1 MRIVTNSSSLRGT
14 VQVPASKSLSNRAL
28 MIQAYMPIN
37 EHLPLH
43 NISSGTDSL
52 IMQENLHAI
61 ALGNSHTLIDCR
73 DAGTVFRFILPLLAS
88 RVGQSF
94 TLTGTKRLRQRPI
107 LPLINALKQLGAH
120 IEEREEATWYIE
132 GRTLQG
138 GTLHVDASQSSQF
151 VSALCLL
158 APTLPG
164 GLTLSLTGQRV
175 SFPYIQMTLDVMQ
188 HFGIQHHVQSDGV
201 HIPQQAY
208 IPREYHIENDW
219 SSAAFYY
226 SLALFS
232 SSTQLE
238 LPGLSKNS
246 LQGDAHVVEIASQLG
261 IQTTFTDTGLL
272 LSKKERP
279 SAEALA
285 TCCIDY
291 TNYPDL
297 AVPFIV
303 ACAALFPEVQS
314 TGIQHL
320 NLKESERLQALQIE
334 LKKLGYVLEY
344 KNDILRTHWE
354 RTDFK
359 HSLFYLNTYH
369 DHRLAMA
376 FAPLAFTGKVI
387 VIDDAECVRKSF
399 PQYWAQLAE
408 LKLSV
413 Y

>member
-1 MRIVTNSSSLRGT
+1 MRIVTNSSNIRGT

-28 MIQAYMPIN
+28 MIRAYMSSEAHIPI
-37 EHLPLH
+37 H
-43 NISSGTDSL
+43 NLSSGTDAVV
-52 IMQENLHAI
+52 MQENLQAI
-61 ALGNSHTLIDCR
+61 AVGQDHTIIDCR
-73 DAGTVFRFILPLLAS
+73 DAGTVFRFILPLLAT
-88 RVGQSF
+88 RIGQSF

-107 LPLINALKQLGAH
+107 QPLVKALQQLGAH
-120 IEEREEATWYIE
+120 IEEKNDATWYIE
-132 GRTLQG
+132 GRALQG
-138 GTLHVDASQSSQF
+138 GKLHLDASQSSQF

-164 GLTLSLTGQRV
+164 GLQITLSGQRV
-175 SFPYIQMTLDVMQ
+175 SFPYIRMTLDVM
-188 HFGIQHHVQSDGV
+188 HKFGIHYQQDDNGLY
-201 HIPQQAY
+201 IPEQAY
-208 IPREYHIENDW
+208 QPCEYHVENDW

-232 SSTQLE
+232 QQAQLY
-238 LPGLSKNS
+238 LPGLHKNS

-261 IQTTFTDTGLL
+261 IETSFSDKGIYIT
-272 LSKKERP
+272 KKHVP
-279 SAEALA
+279 SAEALKKNI
-285 TCCIDY
+285 IDY
-291 TNYPDL
+291 TDYPDL

-303 ACAALFPEVQS
+303 ACAALFPEVRS

-320 NLKESERLQALQIE
+320 NLKESERLHALQIE

-344 KNDILRTHWE
+344 KNNVLQSYTE
-354 RTDFK
+354 KTDFT
-359 HSLFYLNTYH
+359 HSLFNLNTYH

-408 LKLSV
+408 LRMSV

>member
-28 MIQAYMPIN
+28 MIQAYMPA
-37 EHLPLH
+37 EKHLPLH

-52 IMQENLHAI
+52 VMQENLQSI
-61 ALGNSHTLIDCR
+61 ALGHPHTLIDCR
-73 DAGTVFRFILPLLAS
+73 DAGTVYRFILPLLAS
-88 RVGQSF
+88 RVGQTF

-120 IEEREEATWYIE
+120 IEEKEDSSWYIE
-132 GRTLQG
+132 GRSLQG
-138 GTLHVDASQSSQF
+138 GTLQIDASQSSQF

-158 APTLPG
+158 APTLSG

-188 HFGIQHHVQSDGV
+188 HFGIQHQVQSHEL

-208 IPREYHIENDW
+208 SPREYQIENDW
-219 SSAAFYY
+219 SSASFYY

-232 SSTQLE
+232 SSTELE

-246 LQGDAHVVEIASQLG
+246 LQGDAHVVDIASQLG
-261 IQTTFTDTGLL
+261 IQTTFTNNGIIIT
-272 LSKKERP
+272 KKERP
-279 SAEALA
+279 TAEALA
-285 TCCIDY
+285 NCCIDY

-303 ACAALFPEVQS
+303 ACAALFPEVKS

-344 KNDILRTHWE
+344 NNDVLSTHWE

-399 PQYWAQLAE
+399 PQYWAQLAD